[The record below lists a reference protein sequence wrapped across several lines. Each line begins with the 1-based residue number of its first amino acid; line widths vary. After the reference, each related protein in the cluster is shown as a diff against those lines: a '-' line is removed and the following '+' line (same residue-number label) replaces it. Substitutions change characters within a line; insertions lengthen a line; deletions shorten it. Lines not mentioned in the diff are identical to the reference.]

1 MSHSNTCFLIH
12 IYILFTIS
20 TIPYKNGDSNTTM
33 IILWY
38 WNSCT
43 MVFTSQGK
51 FKTTIVVLL
60 QIFTKTKV
68 MYNALTK
75 STMVLPCY
83 SWKYLGLPW
92 APGPKER
99 SKVIW
104 SMSATSC
111 LPSHPLR
118 LWHLFSVSDLFQTNA
133 LNGKVCMLHLPKYCQ
148 ERSPARVLLH

>member
-1 MSHSNTCFLIH
+1 
-12 IYILFTIS
+12 
-20 TIPYKNGDSNTTM
+20 M

-99 SKVIW
+99 SEVIW
-104 SMSATSC
+104 SMSATTC

-118 LWHLFSVSDLFQTNA
+118 LWHLFSVLCQWPFPNKCTKWKSMHA
-133 LNGKVCMLHLPKYCQ
+133 PPAKILPRTFTCK
-148 ERSPARVLLH
+148 SIITLARKNHDYRLWDETLKKNLAFC